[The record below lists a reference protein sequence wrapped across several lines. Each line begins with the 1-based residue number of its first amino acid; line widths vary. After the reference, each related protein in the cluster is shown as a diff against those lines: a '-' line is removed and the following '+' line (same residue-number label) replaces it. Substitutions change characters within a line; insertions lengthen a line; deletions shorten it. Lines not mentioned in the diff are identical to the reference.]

1 MEKQALTS
9 RQKEILEY
17 MESFTQELGYP
28 PTVREIC
35 KATGL
40 RSPRSV
46 SQHLQAL
53 ERKGWIARGRDK
65 SRAIRF
71 LHKPVGLAGT
81 ALPEN
86 VISLPLKGKSAVGT
100 QMAPDGCDVSYT
112 MDRNLFDGS
121 KDFVMRVEG
130 DCLVGAQIVEGD
142 LVVVDPEVPADDGD
156 IVVAAI
162 GERTAVRRYQL
173 RNGSALLSSGNG
185 TGLIDLSMH
194 PKSVRVLGKVV
205 GLIRKLS

>member
-1 MEKQALTS
+1 
-9 RQKEILEY
+9 
-17 MESFTQELGYP
+17 MESSTVELGYP

-53 ERKGWIARGRDK
+53 ERKGYIERGRDK

-71 LHKPVGLAGT
+71 LHKTVSPGGM

-86 VISLPLKGKSAVGT
+86 VVSLPLVGKVAGGYPT
-100 QMAPDGCDVSYT
+100 TALDGCEATYT
-112 MDRNLFDGS
+112 MDRNLFDGG
-121 KDFVMRVEG
+121 KTFVMRIDG
-130 DCLVGAQIVEGD
+130 DCLVAAHIMEGD
-142 LVVVDPEVPADDGD
+142 LVVVDPEIDANDGD
-156 IVVAAI
+156 VVVAAI
-162 GERTAVRRYQL
+162 GDHATVRRYL
-173 RNGSALLSSGNG
+173 VRDGGALLSSGNG
-185 TGLIDLSMH
+185 SGQIDLSMH
-194 PKSVRVLGKVV
+194 PTGVRVLGKVV